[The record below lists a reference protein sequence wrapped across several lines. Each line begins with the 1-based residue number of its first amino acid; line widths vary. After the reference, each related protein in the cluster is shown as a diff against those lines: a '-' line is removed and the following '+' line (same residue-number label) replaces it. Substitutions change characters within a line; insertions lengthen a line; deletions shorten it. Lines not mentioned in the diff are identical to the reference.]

1 MKIISIHKNNLELIA
16 LAATNNRKA
25 QQVLYEKFSPKMLS
39 ICRRYFSDIHE
50 AEDTMIKAFLK
61 VFMNLNTY
69 ENTGS
74 FEGWIK
80 RIVVN
85 ECIDQLR
92 KSELIISEFPEYFIE
107 ESHEEID
114 DTYGVEQIQHYIDKL
129 PTGCKMVFN
138 LYVIEGYKHHE
149 ISEMLHISVGTSK
162 SQLSYARNQ
171 LMQALTNLNI
181 KDNEIA

>member
-1 MKIISIHKNNLELIA
+1 MKIIPIYKNDHELVT
-16 LAATNNRKA
+16 LAASNNRKA
-25 QQVLYEKFSPKMLS
+25 QQILYEKFSPKMLS

-50 AEDTMIKAFLK
+50 AEDAMIKAFLK
-61 VFMNLNTY
+61 VFMNLSTY

-92 KSELIISEFPEYFIE
+92 KTKIATSDFPEYFVE
-107 ESHEEID
+107 ESYEDID
-114 DTYGVEQIQHYIDKL
+114 NIYSVAQIQHYIDRL

-138 LYVIEGYKHHE
+138 LYVIEGYKHQE
-149 ISEMLHISVGTSK
+149 ISEMLHISIGTSK

-171 LMQALTNLNI
+171 LAQVLFNLNT
-181 KDNEIA
+181 KSNETA

>member
-1 MKIISIHKNNLELIA
+1 MKIISIHKNDQELVT
-16 LAATNNRKA
+16 LAASNNRKA
-25 QQVLYEKFSPKMLS
+25 QQILYEKFSPKMLS

-74 FEGWIK
+74 FEAWIK

-92 KSELIISEFPEYFIE
+92 KSKIDTTDFPEYFVE

-114 DTYGVEQIQHYIDKL
+114 NIYGVAQIQYFIDRL

-138 LYVIEGYKHHE
+138 LYVIEGYKHQE
-149 ISEMLHISVGTSK
+149 ISEMLRISVGTSK

-171 LMQALTNLNI
+171 LAQALFNLNT